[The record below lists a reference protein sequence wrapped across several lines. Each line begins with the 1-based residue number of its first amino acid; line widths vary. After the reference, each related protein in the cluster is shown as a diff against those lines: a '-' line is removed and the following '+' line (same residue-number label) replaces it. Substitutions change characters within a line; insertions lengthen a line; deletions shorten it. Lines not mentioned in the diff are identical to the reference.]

1 MDRKDLKEVI
11 TESLAIEAEDAKR
24 AGRLGYLA
32 RAFVQATLPHK
43 ATVANEFYRENGLFS
58 LSILA
63 PSRVGLPY
71 GSIPRLLLSWM
82 TTEAVYTRSPTL
94 ELGPTLSAFMSELG
108 LAPRGGKRGDITRL
122 KKQTESLFCSTISCR
137 YSDETTTQGA
147 GFTIAKDYVLWWTP
161 KSPEQLPLWKS
172 TVTLSTDF
180 FNEIIERPVPIDM
193 VALKTLKRSPMA
205 LDIYFWL
212 TYRMSYLSKDTVI
225 PWPLLQGQFGADYA
239 QNPHGLRN
247 FKTNFL
253 KQLKK
258 VHELY
263 SGARVGDIENGLLLR
278 PSPPHIAKRPA
289 PMLEGKRRKI
299 ESPSAAERL
308 APMLAS
314 TDILLRTDTYEKAR
328 RAAPGLDI
336 YALEQ
341 DWREWIA
348 KTGKLPDNPDGAFIG
363 FCKRKGKQHSQP

>member
-1 MDRKDLKEVI
+1 MDRKDLQEII
-11 TESLAIEAEDAKR
+11 TETLAIEVEDAKK
-24 AGRLGYLA
+24 AGRLGYMA

-43 ATVANEFYRENGLFS
+43 ATPANEFYRENGLFS
-58 LSILA
+58 LTILA
-63 PSRVGLPY
+63 PSRIGLPY

-82 TTEAVYTRSPTL
+82 TTEAIYTRSPTL
-94 ELGPTLSAFMSELG
+94 ELGPTLSAFMAELG

-137 YSDETTTQGA
+137 YADESTSQGA

-161 KSPEQLPLWKS
+161 KSPDQLPLWKS

-180 FNEIIERPVPIDM
+180 FNEVIERPVPIDM
-193 VALKTLKRSPMA
+193 LALKTLKRSPMA

-239 QNPHGLRN
+239 QNAHGLRN
-247 FKTNFL
+247 FKVNFL

-258 VHELY
+258 VHTLY
-263 SGARVGDIENGLLLR
+263 GAAKVGEVENGLLLK
-278 PSPPHIAKRPA
+278 PSPPHIAKRQV

-299 ESPSAAERL
+299 ESPSAAELLSPR
-308 APMLAS
+308 LAS
-314 TDILLRTDTYEKAR
+314 TDLLLQTETYEKAK
-328 RAAPGLDI
+328 RAALGLDV
-336 YALEQ
+336 YSLEQ

-348 KTGKLPDNPDGAFIG
+348 KTGKLPEKPDGAFIG
-363 FCKRKGKQHSQP
+363 FCKRKAKQHGQG